1 MPKFQLKMVVRQ
13 PFPAFF
19 VFFFGMASAS
29 AMVWCRGPAFLSW
42 TNVEGTGSFTDAFF
56 IVIKQR
62 FFQLGAGWLCS
73 LTFYSLWLFGLL
85 TCFWSFSLGMG
96 ISCYTAEKGLLGLPF
111 FLRSLFPQG
120 LFYLAVWYVLSKW
133 SVSRQKRLR
142 LPALDFFNNAHG
154 LGSCFRDIFS
164 FLNAEYTKTI

>member
-1 MPKFQLKMVVRQ
+1 MPKFQLKRLSGSH
-13 PFPAFF
+13 FLLFC
-19 VFFFGMASAS
+19 FFFGMASAS

-96 ISCYTAEKGLLGLPF
+96 ISCYTAEKGLLGLIF

-142 LPALDFFNNAHG
+142 LPALVFLIILTV
-154 LGSCFRDIFS
+154 LGAVLETYFHF
-164 FLNAEYTKTI
+164 

>member
-1 MPKFQLKMVVRQ
+1 
-13 PFPAFF
+13 
-19 VFFFGMASAS
+19 MASAS

-96 ISCYTAEKGLLGLPF
+96 ISCYTAEKGLLGLIF

-142 LPALDFFNNAHG
+142 LPALVFLIMLTV
-154 LGSCFRDIFS
+154 LGAVLETYFHF
-164 FLNAEYTKTI
+164 

>member
-1 MPKFQLKMVVRQ
+1 MPKFQLKRLSGSH
-13 PFPAFF
+13 FLLLC
-19 VFFFGMASAS
+19 FFFGMASAS

-96 ISCYTAEKGLLGLPF
+96 ISCYTAEKGLLGLIF

-142 LPALDFFNNAHG
+142 LPALVFLIMLTV
-154 LGSCFRDIFS
+154 LGAVLETYFHF
-164 FLNAEYTKTI
+164 